1 VTAGVGTTTRVAE
14 VVTGAAADVDVDGGA
29 GGI

>member
-14 VVTGAAADVDVDGGA
+14 VVTGAGAAADVDGGA